1 MPRGEE
7 GGGRMGRPRGGAGR
21 AAAGKRP
28 AGGWA
33 AGGGAGGGV
42 RRAGATR
49 PVRRGPRRGLSG
61 LGCGRGRGGGDP
73 GPAGRWRRR
82 RPGPA
87 SASASRG
94 PGGVGAGSGPGGVG
108 AGARGRGR
116 GARGAE
122 TPPRRRDGARRGA
135 LAPEERAE
143 VNLAYVEAAECVS
156 EPVNREPPSREAQLL
171 TLQNMSEFDIL
182 VIGGGATG
190 CGCALDAVTR
200 GLKTAL
206 VERDD
211 FSSGTSSRS
220 TKLIH
225 GGVRYLQKAIMKLD
239 IEQYRMVK
247 EALHERANLLEI
259 APHLSAPL
267 PIMLPIYK
275 WWQLPYYWVGIKLYD
290 LVAGSN
296 CLKSSYVLSK
306 SRALEHFPMLQK
318 DKLVGAI
325 VYYDGQHN
333 DARMNLAIAL
343 TAARYGAAT
352 ANYMEVVSLLKEA
365 EPHTG
370 RQRVCGAR
378 CRDVLTGQ
386 EFDVR
391 AKCVINATGPF
402 TDTVRRMDNQDAAA
416 ICQPSAGVH
425 IVMPGYY
432 SPESMGLL
440 DPATSDGRVIF
451 FLPWQKMTIA
461 GTTDTP
467 TDVTH
472 HPIPSEEDINFILN
486 EVRNYLSCDV
496 EVRRGDVL
504 AAWSGIR
511 PLVTDPKSADTQ
523 SISRNHV
530 VDISES
536 GLITIAGGKWTTY
549 RSMAE
554 DTINAA
560 IKTHNLKAG
569 PSRTVGLFLQGGK
582 DWSPTL
588 YIRLVQD
595 YGLESEVKYGI
606 KEYACTAVDMIS
618 RRTRLAFLNVQAAE
632 EALPRIVE
640 LMAKELNWDD
650 YKKEEELETARKFL
664 YYEMGYKSRSE
675 QLTDRSEISLLPSDI
690 DRYKK
695 RFHKFDADQKGF
707 ITIVDVQRVLES
719 IGVQMDEN
727 TLHEILNE
735 VDLNKNGQVE
745 LNEFLQLMSAIQKG
759 RVSGS
764 RLAILMKTAEENLDR
779 RVPIPVDRSCGG
791 L

>member
-1 MPRGEE
+1 MAFRKAIQGTLLV
-7 GGGRMGRPRGGAGR
+7 
-21 AAAGKRP
+21 
-28 AGGWA
+28 
-33 AGGGAGGGV
+33 GGGAV
-42 RRAGATR
+42 AT
-49 PVRRGPRRGLSG
+49 VFGLSH
-61 LGCGRGRGGGDP
+61 LTDQKKK
-73 GPAGRWRRR
+73 A
-82 RPGPA
+82 
-87 SASASRG
+87 
-94 PGGVGAGSGPGGVG
+94 
-108 AGARGRGR
+108 
-116 GARGAE
+116 
-122 TPPRRRDGARRGA
+122 
-135 LAPEERAE
+135 
-143 VNLAYVEAAECVS
+143 NLTHVQAAELIRTS
-156 EPVNREPPSREAQLL
+156 NQNELPSREAQLL
-171 TLQNMSEFDIL
+171 TLENTKEFDVL

-190 CGCALDAVTR
+190 AGCALDAVTR

-225 GGVRYLQKAIMKLD
+225 GGVRYLQKAIMQLD
-239 IEQYRMVK
+239 VEQYKLVK

-267 PIMLPIYK
+267 PIMLPVYK
-275 WWQLPYYWVGIKLYD
+275 WWQLPYYWVGIKAYD
-290 LVAGSN
+290 LVAGSQ

-306 SRALEHFPMLQK
+306 SKALELFPMLQK
-318 DKLVGAI
+318 DRLVGAI

-352 ANYMEVVSLLKEA
+352 ANYTEVLGLLKKTDPE
-365 EPHTG
+365 TG
-370 RQRVCGAR
+370 TERVCGAR
-378 CRDVLTGQ
+378 CKDVLTGQ

-402 TDTVRRMDNQDAAA
+402 TDSLRNMDSQETKK

-432 SPESMGLL
+432 SPDNMGLL

-451 FLPWQKMTIA
+451 FLPWEKMTIA

-467 TDVTH
+467 TEITH
-472 HPIPSEEDINFILN
+472 HPIPTEEDINFILT
-486 EVRNYLSCDV
+486 EVRNYLSSDV

-511 PLVTDPKSADTQ
+511 PLVTNPNSTDTQ

-530 VDISES
+530 VDVSHS
-536 GLITIAGGKWTTY
+536 GLVTIAGGKWTTY

-554 DTINAA
+554 DTLDAA
-560 IKTHNLKAG
+560 IKAHNLKAG
-569 PSRTVGLFLQGGK
+569 PCRTVGLFLEGGK
-582 DWSPTL
+582 DFAPTL

-595 YGLESEVKYGI
+595 YGLESEVAQHLAATYGDKAFEVAKLAKVTGKRWPIVGKRLVSEFPYIEAEVKYAL
-606 KEYACTAVDMIS
+606 KEYACTAVDVIS

-632 EALPRIVE
+632 EALPRIVDI
-640 LMAKELNWDD
+640 MGKELNWKEQ
-650 YKKEEELETARKFL
+650 KKKEELETAKQFL
-664 YYEMGYKSRSE
+664 YYEMGYKARSE
-675 QLTDRSEISLLPSDI
+675 QLTDRSEINLSPLDI

-695 RFHKFDADQKGF
+695 RFHKFDKDKKGF
-707 ITIVDVQRVLES
+707 ITILDVQRVLEN
-719 IGVQMDEN
+719 INVQMDPKN
-727 TLHEILNE
+727 LHEILNE

-759 RVSGS
+759 FVSGS
-764 RLAILMKTAEENLDR
+764 RLAMLMKSVEENLDQR
-779 RVPIPVDRSCGG
+779 EAIPVDRSGG
-791 L
+791 GV